1 VYGDEGA
8 VRTAVYRRDDLRP
21 GARIEGP
28 AIIEQ
33 LDSTVVVPPEDKAEV
48 DGWSNIIIR
57 VGGEK

>member
-1 VYGDEGA
+1 VH
-8 VRTAVYRRDDLRP
+8 TAVYARDDLRP

-33 LDSTVVVPPEDKAEV
+33 LDSTVVIPPEDKADV

-57 VGGEK
+57 VGGEEK